1 MEPEPNAKRILVE
14 HILRNAKEY
23 PWVVPANGRLT
34 LVLAPDSV
42 VINLFNAHYRQPGTT
57 TTHSHTMD
65 FKSEIIAG
73 EMRQY
78 RYARSSAE
86 TPGAAHYGCQELT
99 LDGKLMGE
107 ATDCYLLEGP
117 REVYRSGEFYEITA
131 PEIHRS
137 DPEDGTVTLITRQ
150 YKTTPASVFTFWPYA
165 KMAPGTQSGEKIIP
179 GVAGGKVLE
188 DAVSHAL
195 RTWF

>member
-1 MEPEPNAKRILVE
+1 MKREPNATRILVE
-14 HILRNAKEY
+14 HILRHAKEY

-34 LVLAPDSV
+34 LVLEPDIV
-42 VINLFNAHYRQPGTT
+42 VINLFNAQYRQPGTT
-57 TTHSHTMD
+57 TTHSHTVD

-78 RYARSSAE
+78 RYARTKAE

-99 LDGKLMGE
+99 LDGKLMGQ

-117 REVYRSGEFYEITA
+117 QEVYRAGESYEITA
-131 PEIHRS
+131 PEIHKS

-150 YKTTPASVFTFWPYA
+150 FKTTPASVFTFWPYA
-165 KMAPGTQSGEKIIP
+165 KMAAGTQSGEKIIP
-179 GVAGGKVLE
+179 GAAGEKVLDE
-188 DAVSHAL
+188 AVSHAL